1 MFLFDTLGVCI
12 TKYKI
17 YLNEYLDFNY
27 DDSSASW
34 GKKYCYIYKDY
45 NCRGRRIKIT
55 YKCYDLKDLWKQ
67 EAL

>member
-27 DDSSASW
+27 DDSSAS
-34 GKKYCYIYKDY
+34 
-45 NCRGRRIKIT
+45 
-55 YKCYDLKDLWKQ
+55 
-67 EAL
+67 

>member
-27 DDSSASW
+27 YDSTASQ
-34 GKKYCYIYKDY
+34 GK
-45 NCRGRRIKIT
+45 RILL
-55 YKCYDLKDLWKQ
+55 YL
-67 EAL
+67 